1 MELQRDG
8 GGAAAMALSL
18 APTAVPVSEQ
28 PALQSAGVDALTPV
42 LALIEDD
49 FAAVNCLIA
58 NQLTSKA
65 ALVKEIGRYLI
76 ESGGK
81 RLRPALVLLAARC
94 CEYDGKRHIALATII
109 EYLHTATLL
118 HDDVVD
124 RSKLRRGRPTAN
136 SLWGNAPSVLVGDFL
151 YSRAFQ
157 LMVELDNKPV
167 LSILADATNLIA
179 QGEVMQFSDV
189 GNLSITEERYMEVI
203 RCKSALLFQAAAQ
216 SGAVLGGG
224 NPEQVAALRNFGLE
238 FGMAYQLVD
247 DWLDYAGDAKF
258 MGKNAG
264 DDLAEGKLTLPLIFT
279 LANGASA
286 QVDLVRESLITRS
299 AARLDDVLGVVKAC
313 GALDYTRAAALRHS
327 QRAMQCLE
335 VLPNNEYREALGAF
349 TEFAQARMA

>member
-1 MELQRDG
+1 
-8 GGAAAMALSL
+8 MALGGSATA
-18 APTAVPVSEQ
+18 APLRERAAP
-28 PALQSAGVDALTPV
+28 PANANALTPV

-58 NQLTSKA
+58 SQLTSRA
-65 ALVKEIGRYLI
+65 PLVEEIGHYLI

-94 CEYDGKRHIALATII
+94 CGYKGKRHIALATIT

-124 RSKLRRGRPTAN
+124 RSKLRRGRLTAN

-157 LMVELDNKPV
+157 LMVELDSKAV

-189 GNLSITEERYMEVI
+189 GNLGITEERYMEVI

-224 NPEQVAALRNFGLE
+224 SPEQVAALRNFGLE

-247 DWLDYAGDAKF
+247 DWLDYAGDAKS

-279 LANGASA
+279 LANGAGA
-286 QVDLVRESLITRS
+286 QVDVVRESLITRS
-299 AARLDDVLGVVKAC
+299 AARLGDVLSVVKAC
-313 GALDYTRAAALRHS
+313 GALDYTRSAALRHS
-327 QRAMQCLE
+327 QRALQCLTP
-335 VLPNNEYREALGAF
+335 LPSNEYREALRAF